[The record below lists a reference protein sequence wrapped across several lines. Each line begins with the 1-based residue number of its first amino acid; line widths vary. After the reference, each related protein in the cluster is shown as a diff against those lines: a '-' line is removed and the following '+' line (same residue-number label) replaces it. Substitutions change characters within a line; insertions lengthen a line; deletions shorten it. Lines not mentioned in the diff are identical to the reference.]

1 MDRRRFLLA
10 FGGGVLWGRF
20 AEAQQ
25 PGRVYRL
32 GILQPTAARA
42 SSDPTAVANRIVT
55 SLRELGYL
63 EGQNLVV
70 EQRYAEG
77 RIDRL
82 PALARELVQL
92 RVEVLV
98 AVGSAAIRAAQEA
111 TPTLPIVLSAISTR
125 SRPGSWRVSPAPEGT
140 SPE

>member
-1 MDRRRFLLA
+1 VTQFRISKFEFRISPDAALILA
-10 FGGGVLWGRF
+10 LALTLVGMVLP

-82 PALARELVQL
+82 PALARELV
-92 RVEVLV
+92 
-98 AVGSAAIRAAQEA
+98 
-111 TPTLPIVLSAISTR
+111 
-125 SRPGSWRVSPAPEGT
+125 
-140 SPE
+140 